1 MERISVTSKSLG
13 KSNITLL
20 LFSIM
25 FISMQYCLAYNT
37 NRNNF
42 SSQNQYLSSDCSS
55 IDLSPSRYSID
66 KQTPIVSEEEI
77 IDNGDDHRV
86 YQLFDSASSGSAFD
100 LLTRKLNSNNLK
112 LFNNFAINFSLI
124 EKTIL
129 LKSFLI

>member
-100 LLTRKLNSNNLK
+100 LRTRKLNSNNLK